1 MVMVE
6 VLRISYKS
14 ETVRC
19 IGVDV
24 DIELRQRSVWSSYK
38 SNMSKI
44 RFGFVREKEGLYTSR
59 NRLRRIGNGFDTAEE
74 RGESG
79 EKPEPGSTTLTV

>member
-38 SNMSKI
+38 SI
-44 RFGFVREKEGLYTSR
+44 
-59 NRLRRIGNGFDTAEE
+59 
-74 RGESG
+74 
-79 EKPEPGSTTLTV
+79 